1 MQRRSFLKL
10 GAAAGTVYAC
20 SRSTTSLAS
29 TVEPRIQRYVPL
41 GSTDLTVSDISFGG
55 SRLSDPSLVSYAY
68 DRGVTYF
75 DTAESYRGGA
85 SESAVGTALAG
96 VRDKVIIAS
105 KTRARAGQG
114 QREIMSALENSLRR
128 LRTDYVD
135 LYYIHAVNSIDRLKN
150 PEWGE
155 FTERAIEQGKIRFR
169 GMSGHGSKLVQC
181 LDYALDQDMVDVV
194 LVAFN
199 FAQDPKFVEKL
210 KHKFHYVSLQPGL
223 VEVLDRARSKGVGV
237 AAMKALMGARLND
250 MRKYESQ
257 GATFAQAALKWV
269 LNSGRVDVALISMT
283 DEYDIDEY
291 LGASGASPVAEL
303 DTDLL
308 TRYVAMQGSQYCL
321 QGCGVCADSCAYGVP
336 ISDVLRT
343 RMYAVDYEDAQLAM
357 DSYANLEG
365 GAIACL
371 NCVEQTCLGA
381 CPNNIPIASFTRDA
395 AQRFSLV

>member
-10 GAAAGTVYAC
+10 SAAAGAIYAY
-20 SRSTTSLAS
+20 SGRTPSLAS
-29 TVEPRIQRYVPL
+29 DSEPRIQRYVPL
-41 GSTDLTVSDISFGG
+41 GSTGLTVSDISFGG
-55 SRLSDPSLVSYAY
+55 SRLSDSSLVSYAY

-85 SESAVGTALAG
+85 SESAVGTALSG

-105 KTRARAGQG
+105 KTRARAGQD
-114 QREIMSALENSLRR
+114 QRQIMSALENSLRR

-135 LYYIHAVNSIDRLKN
+135 LYYIHAVNSLDRLEN

-199 FAQDPKFVEKL
+199 FAQDPTFVEKI

-237 AAMKALMGARLND
+237 AAMKTLMGARLND
-250 MRKYESQ
+250 MRKYESH

-291 LGASGASPVAEL
+291 LGASGAYPVAEL
-303 DTDLL
+303 DEDLL
-308 TRYVAMQGSQYCL
+308 TRYVAVQGSQYCQ
-321 QGCGVCADSCAYGVP
+321 QGCGTCADSCTYGVP

-343 RMYAVDYEDAQLAM
+343 RMYAVDYQDVQLAM

-365 GAIACL
+365 GATACL

-395 AQRFSLV
+395 AQRFSLA

>member
-10 GAAAGTVYAC
+10 GAAAGAIYAS
-20 SRSTTSLAS
+20 SRRTPTLAS

-41 GSTDLTVSDISFGG
+41 GSTGLTVSDISFGG
-55 SRLSDPSLVSYAY
+55 SRLSDSSLVRYAY

-85 SESAVGTALAG
+85 SETAVGTALAG

-105 KTRARAGQG
+105 KTRARAGQA

-135 LYYIHAVNSIDRLKN
+135 LYYIHAVNNIDRLKN

-199 FAQDPKFVEKL
+199 FAQDPTFVEQI

-223 VEVLDRARSKGVGV
+223 VEVLDRARNKGVGV
-237 AAMKALMGARLND
+237 AAMKTLMGARLND

-303 DTDLL
+303 DKDLL
-308 TRYVAMQGSQYCL
+308 TRYVAMQGSQYCQ
-321 QGCGVCADSCAYGVP
+321 QGCGACADSCVYGVP

-343 RMYAVDYEDAQLAM
+343 RMYAVDYQDMQLAM

-395 AQRFSLV
+395 AQRFSLA

>member
-1 MQRRSFLKL
+1 
-10 GAAAGTVYAC
+10 
-20 SRSTTSLAS
+20 
-29 TVEPRIQRYVPL
+29 
-41 GSTDLTVSDISFGG
+41 
-55 SRLSDPSLVSYAY
+55 
-68 DRGVTYF
+68 
-75 DTAESYRGGA
+75 
-85 SESAVGTALAG
+85 
-96 VRDKVIIAS
+96 
-105 KTRARAGQG
+105 
-114 QREIMSALENSLRR
+114 MSALENSLRR

-135 LYYIHAVNSIDRLKN
+135 LYYIHAVNSLDRLKN

-199 FAQDPKFVEKL
+199 FAQDPTFVEQI

-237 AAMKALMGARLND
+237 AAMKTLMGARLND

-303 DTDLL
+303 DKDLL
-308 TRYVAMQGSQYCL
+308 TRYVAMQGSQYCQ
-321 QGCGVCADSCAYGVP
+321 QGCGACADSCVYGVP

-343 RMYAVDYEDAQLAM
+343 RMYAVDYQDMQLAM

-371 NCVEQTCLGA
+371 NCVEQSCLGA

-395 AQRFSLV
+395 AQRFSLA

>member
-10 GAAAGTVYAC
+10 GAAAGAIYAS
-20 SRSTTSLAS
+20 SRHTPTLAS

-41 GSTDLTVSDISFGG
+41 GSTGLTVSDISFGG
-55 SRLSDPSLVSYAY
+55 SRLSDSSLVSYAY

-105 KTRARAGQG
+105 KTRARAGQD
-114 QREIMSALENSLRR
+114 QRQIMSALENSLRR

-135 LYYIHAVNSIDRLKN
+135 LYYIHAVNSLDRLEN

-199 FAQDPKFVEKL
+199 FAQDPTFVEQI

-237 AAMKALMGARLND
+237 AAMKTLMGARLND

-308 TRYVAMQGSQYCL
+308 TRYVAMQGSQYCQ
-321 QGCGVCADSCAYGVP
+321 QGCGVCADSCVYGVP

-343 RMYAVDYEDAQLAM
+343 RMYAVDYQDAQLAM

-381 CPNNIPIASFTRDA
+381 CPNNIPIASFTRDV